1 MVNKIRS
8 TFSIAAICILLSLTA
23 CTTPTPSGV
32 MPAERAPSLGVTID
46 QNAVIVDV
54 EPGSSAD
61 KAGIKPGEV
70 LQFVGTV
77 ALAAPEVTGDV
88 ARAQQA
94 RMDVKRLLTTSA
106 SGSKLSVQVLRQ
118 GAPVNLDIELT
129 PSPSR
134 PGQPTPTPVV
144 DPNFYL

>member
-1 MVNKIRS
+1 
-8 TFSIAAICILLSLTA
+8 
-23 CTTPTPSGV
+23 